1 MCVELF
7 HKDNTIALNIVHL
20 SAKIA
25 LFLVQIGMPLS
36 LTKQNPAA
44 LISCGICVMAMMKV

>member
-25 LFLVQIGMPLS
+25 LFLVHIGMPLS
-36 LTKQNPAA
+36 LTNQNPVTFPDN
-44 LISCGICVMAMMKV
+44 G

>member
-7 HKDNTIALNIVHL
+7 HKDNIIALNIVHL

-25 LFLVQIGMPLS
+25 LFLVQIGIPLS
-36 LTKQNPAA
+36 LT
-44 LISCGICVMAMMKV
+44 LRDLCDGYGINVTLRMR